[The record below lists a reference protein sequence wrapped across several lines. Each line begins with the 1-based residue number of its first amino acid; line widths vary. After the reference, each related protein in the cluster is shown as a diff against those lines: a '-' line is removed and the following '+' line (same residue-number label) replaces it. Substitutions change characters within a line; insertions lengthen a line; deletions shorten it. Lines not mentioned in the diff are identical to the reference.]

1 MWPFKTFVAQLVL
14 DLMNIQIKQM
24 IVMSKEF
31 HFIQRHNS
39 CSWFRLMLTVKY
51 HDYAVGSLPRDRM
64 LSVDLV

>member
-1 MWPFKTFVAQLVL
+1 
-14 DLMNIQIKQM
+14 MNIQIKQM

-39 CSWFRLMLTVKY
+39 CSWFRLMLLTVKY
-51 HDYAVGSLPRDRM
+51 HDYAVGSLPRDQM

>member
-1 MWPFKTFVAQLVL
+1 
-14 DLMNIQIKQM
+14 MNIQIKQI

-31 HFIQRHNS
+31 HFIQRHN
-39 CSWFRLMLTVKY
+39 SWFRLMLTVKY